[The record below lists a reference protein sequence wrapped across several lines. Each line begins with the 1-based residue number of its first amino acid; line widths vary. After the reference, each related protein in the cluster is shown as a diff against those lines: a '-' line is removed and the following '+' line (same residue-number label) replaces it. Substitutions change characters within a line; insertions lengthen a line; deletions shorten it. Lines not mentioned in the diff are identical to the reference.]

1 VGSPYYSHT
10 QGFIAAKIKYFLA
23 TLESHSFVIFGIVEL
38 IVPYFLS
45 EGIQMSRRAAIY
57 IRTSSETQGAN
68 SSPIEQE
75 KDCLN
80 LAQEKGFQVV
90 RIYRDIEKYRAGNR
104 LVEPSGSRS
113 DRPGLLAMLKDA
125 ARDEFD
131 CILAWRED
139 RLYRGLRSMLTVLE
153 TVQDYKIEI
162 LLAKDN
168 FDSTI
173 APVRAWAA
181 QMELDGMKERL
192 GMGVKARLKAGKAN
206 TGQDR
211 YGYLR
216 IGDKIHVVGEEA
228 DWVRKIFEWYNQGV
242 SLLQIRER
250 LIAGNAPQKG
260 SSTPRH
266 IDWVRSSI
274 QGILE
279 SAKEYAC
286 GYKEQSRG
294 GETFQIPVEPII
306 DIHTYELFKTQRE
319 RNKTNSPQPVRL
331 DYLLSG
337 HLKCSCNLT
346 WQAKTATHRRSR
358 NGEWIERKTPIG
370 TYFCPQTHKELRTS
384 DCPKSISAKQA
395 EAQTWEKVSE
405 FITNPAYLLAEAEA
419 KVSRLQKD
427 YKQMQREEI
436 RLQEELKRLSDERQE
451 FITKACKEQIPDE
464 EFTPQINALYEK
476 EQGGQRRLTTI
487 ERAKDDF
494 AKLDLE
500 EQIKK
505 YVAELQSEIFELI
518 HADPQTPEERHQVFM
533 SKKRVVDTVLDEAR
547 IDQNRQIHVK
557 FRSDFTTR
565 TN

>member
-1 VGSPYYSHT
+1 M
-10 QGFIAAKIKYFLA
+10 A
-23 TLESHSFVIFGIVEL
+23 
-38 IVPYFLS
+38 
-45 EGIQMSRRAAIY
+45 RRAVIY

-68 SSPIEQE
+68 SSPVEQE
-75 KDCLN
+75 VDCHQF
-80 LAQEKGFQVV
+80 AEEKGLEVV
-90 RIYRDIEKYRAGNR
+90 RVYRDLEKYRVGSK

-131 CILAWRED
+131 VILSWRED
-139 RLYRGLRSMLTVLE
+139 RLYRGLRSMLMVLE

-162 LLAKDN
+162 LLAREN
-168 FDSTI
+168 YDSKI

-211 YGYLR
+211 YGYIR
-216 IGDKIHVVGEEA
+216 VGENIHIVEEEA
-228 DWVRKIFEWYNQGV
+228 DWVRKIFDWYNQGI

-266 IDWVRSSI
+266 IQWARSSI

-279 SAKEYAC
+279 SAKEYAY
-286 GYKEQSRG
+286 GYKEQSRN
-294 GETFQIPVEPII
+294 GETFQIPVDPIL
-306 DIHTYELFKTQRE
+306 DIPSYEAFKTQRE
-319 RNKTNSPQPVRL
+319 KNKTNSPQHIRH

-358 NGEWIERKTPIG
+358 KGEWIERKTPIG
-370 TYFCPQTHKELRTS
+370 TYFCPQSHKELRTS

-395 EAQTWEKVSE
+395 EAQVWEKVSE

-427 YKQMQREEI
+427 YEQMQREEI
-436 RLQEELKRLSDERQE
+436 HLHKELKRLNDERQE
-451 FITKACKEQIPDE
+451 FITKACKERMPDE

-476 EQGGQRRLTTI
+476 ERGVQRRLTSI
-487 ERAKDDF
+487 NQSMDDF
-494 AKLDLE
+494 TRLDME

-505 YVAELQSEIFELI
+505 YVAELQSEMIELI
-518 HADPQTPEERHQVFM
+518 HADPQTSEERHQVFLL
-533 SKKRVVDTVLDEAR
+533 KKRVVDTVLKEAR
-547 IDQNRQIHVK
+547 IDQNRQIHMK
-557 FRSDFTTR
+557 FRSDFTTG
-565 TN
+565 TNPQ